1 MDIKYSRVLKYCES
15 QIDRTLKL
23 FKKRKNNPPVP
34 KNFPPLSGK
43 RYSINDFI
51 WEKNLNSVFTPCF
64 IRSYCLGKVITAA
77 IELFNG

>member
-34 KNFPPLSGK
+34 KNFPPLSGIILQ
-43 RYSINDFI
+43 YQIIYDI
-51 WEKNLNSVFTPCF
+51 KNLTN
-64 IRSYCLGKVITAA
+64 
-77 IELFNG
+77 